1 MILLSSGRDW
11 EAISLK
17 KGVMPLS
24 YGDVRTVLAL
34 IDGHTQGTAH
44 FVDGDLSVTV
54 RARQPGP
61 DTGAGPVAGAAR
73 VVRSPA
79 VGRLRIPA
87 PTATEAIALGGRV
100 EADTVLATVLAP
112 GRDTPVKAEVGG
124 ILEAL
129 CAEDGDFVEYGQA
142 LAMISGGEAS

>member
-1 MILLSSGRDW
+1 MS
-11 EAISLK
+11 
-17 KGVMPLS
+17 LS
-24 YGDVRTVLAL
+24 YGDVRAVLAL

-54 RARQPGP
+54 RARQPG
-61 DTGAGPVAGAAR
+61 AAR

-87 PTATEAIALGGRV
+87 EAIALGGRV
-100 EADTVLATVLAP
+100 EAGTVLATVHSA

-124 ILEAL
+124 NLETL

-142 LAMISGGEAS
+142 LAIISGAEAS

>member
-1 MILLSSGRDW
+1 MNLLTSCCGW
-11 EAISLK
+11 EATTLK
-17 KGVMPLS
+17 KGFMTLS

-34 IDGHTQGTAH
+34 IDGHTEGTAH

-54 RARQPGP
+54 RAWQP
-61 DTGAGPVAGAAR
+61 DAGSAR

-87 PTATEAIALGGRV
+87 EAIALGGRV
-100 EADTVLATVLAP
+100 EAGTVLATVRSA
-112 GRDTPVKAEVGG
+112 GRDTPVKAEFGG
-124 ILEAL
+124 IVEAF

-142 LAMISGGEAS
+142 LAMISG